1 MRYIVSYT
9 ITESYI
15 HEKYLD
21 SYQVFESL
29 AEAQKRYADVLKMDN
44 LYTASISIMIEGTD
58 LI

>member
-1 MRYIVSYT
+1 MRYIVAYT
-9 ITESYI
+9 VAESYI
-15 HEKYLD
+15 HD

-58 LI
+58 LM